1 MSYTARKPNN
11 FMSTPHVH
19 TPQSSAEAPDGRVSS
34 GPSFGEMLR
43 ISEEAARE
51 AVPFCEEERAGL
63 IDQLKGAVF
72 KVECLRA
79 ENEKLRTELKAER
92 EANEVGRVVD
102 AMTPEQVEAYIVK
115 MGGDITEVRA
125 RGQKLRAKIAAQ
137 MEGDGP
143 VSNAT
148 ARAYLAAYPSAA
160 GFCPESMEDALRW
173 GHRMYAALR
182 AVIEN
187 EEKKSTADGWLLITA
202 RAALSSPNVKA
213 QTRST

>member
-1 MSYTARKPNN
+1 MNDKPD
-11 FMSTPHVH
+11 TPA
-19 TPQSSAEAPDGRVSS
+19 TPPTVELGSSDL
-34 GPSFGEMLR
+34 FGEG
-43 ISEEAARE
+43 SGC
-51 AVPFCEEERAGL
+51 VERVRSNVHRLEGRGGEDVRGL
-63 IDQLKGAVF
+63 LTIIDR
-72 KVECLRA
+72 LRA
-79 ENEKLRTELKAER
+79 ELAAER
-92 EANEVGRVVD
+92 DASEVERVVD

-148 ARAYLAAYPSAA
+148 ARAYLAAYPSDA

-182 AVIEN
+182 AIVEN
-187 EEKKSTADGWLLITA
+187 EDKKSTADGWLLSTA
-202 RAALSSPNVKA
+202 RAALSSPNNEPS
-213 QTRST
+213 QPGT